1 MFPVLQVP
9 RAQIIIT
16 SAHTPEIR
24 SSIVAGGSTCFRGRR
39 VRTSGGCLISWKG
52 RSGSCCMR
60 AKAFGVSGQTPPRPE
75 RGLFRVMF
83 SGTAS

>member
-16 SAHTPEIR
+16 SAHNPEIR

-39 VRTSGGCLISWKG
+39 VRTSRGCLISGKS
-52 RSGSCCMR
+52 RSGSSCMR
-60 AKAFGVSGQTPPRPE
+60 EKAFGVSGQMASGSAGGCL
-75 RGLFRVMF
+75 RGRL
-83 SGTAS
+83 